1 MGIIICLPIF
11 RWQYTEIL
19 QKLFSKVTDI
29 VESTVVSRFTYLIPL
44 QDEFRRFF
52 QSHFINEF
60 IGRHAGYTLNFPV
73 KCRTAHSK
81 LVHKKLNVE
90 TVICDI
96 GIDNS
101 GKLVFKLLITYC
113 GL

>member
-52 QSHFINEF
+52 NRILLMSSL
-60 IGRHAGYTLNFPV
+60 ADMPV
-73 KCRTAHSK
+73 
-81 LVHKKLNVE
+81 
-90 TVICDI
+90 IP
-96 GIDNS
+96 
-101 GKLVFKLLITYC
+101 
-113 GL
+113 